1 MKKKLLATLLAAT
14 MVAGLVVGCGTGKD
28 AKSAKSTE
36 NGTEVVSEN
45 SDSTEATEIK
55 EEHKYGTKSKAYSYK
70 DKVSAK
76 TLTDKG
82 WVRCEAN
89 GLSFYAPKECNT
101 YSTTNGTN
109 SLCIVGLNEDLYNDV
124 EENTAVYGATD
135 LYAVCVIDA
144 SSTFKSDKDLDKSVD
159 STESTEA
166 DNRVVIKNGVFTKGE
181 TEKLIPTVLSDE
193 ETSYKV
199 MFDNDEMIMYQLDD
213 SAAYL
218 GFIYGTTNI
227 VEIIFDPASYEDIY
241 EIKPQYG
248 KKSTSDSKDSTAK
261 DSTESTESK
270 LELEDIEGRT
280 GYLSGKYLD
289 AYKSAVTEGEI
300 GKLAYKKG
308 YFMNDELE
316 AALIMTIERTSKES
330 SNTESSNTESSN
342 K

>member
-1 MKKKLLATLLAAT
+1 MKKKLLATLLAAA
-14 MVAGLVVGCGTGKD
+14 MVAGLVGGCGTEKKD
-28 AKSAKSTE
+28 AKSTE
-36 NGTEVVSEN
+36 VGGTEVVSDNTE
-45 SDSTEATEIK
+45 STETTEST
-55 EEHKYGTKSKAYSYK
+55 EEHKYGNASKAYSYK

-82 WVRCEAN
+82 WVKCEAN

-101 YSTTNGTN
+101 YTNTSGTN
-109 SLCIVGLNEDLYNDV
+109 SICIVGLNEDLYNDV
-124 EENTAVYGATD
+124 GENTAVYGATD

-144 SSTFKSDKDLDKSVD
+144 SSTFKSDKDSNKESVD
-159 STESTEA
+159 STETTES
-166 DNRVVIKNGVFTKGE
+166 DNRTVIKNGVFTKGE

-193 ETSYKV
+193 DTSYKV

-218 GFIYGTTNI
+218 GFIYGTTNL
-227 VEIIFDPASYEDIY
+227 VEIIFDPAAYEDIY

-248 KKSTSDSKDSTAK
+248 KQTTS
-261 DSTESTESK
+261 DSTESTESTESSI
-270 LELEDIEGRT
+270 ELKDIKDRT

-289 AYKSAVTEGEI
+289 AYKAAVTEGEI

-308 YFMNDELE
+308 YFMDDKLE
-316 AALIMTIERTSKES
+316 AALIMTIERTSKE
-330 SNTESSNTESSN
+330 TAN